1 MPDQEP
7 KNPRVISRCP
17 LDGKDAEWK
26 RLVKITYADPNG
38 VARTWEAAEMQTRP
52 KDSVIDGVSIVSVL
66 NKPTGP
72 ELLLLKQ
79 YRPTLDKVAIELPG
93 GLIDAGETPEQ
104 CAVRELKEETGYVGV
119 FDSRTG
125 ILFNSPG
132 LSNNCFNLAY
142 VNVDLSLPENQHPVP
157 EREED
162 EFIECFSLPLKS
174 LFSEIKRLEA
184 EGHAIETRVVAL
196 AEGIEMARRWVL

>member
-1 MPDQEP
+1 M
-7 KNPRVISRCP
+7 
-17 LDGKDAEWK
+17 
-26 RLVKITYADPNG
+26 
-38 VARTWEAAEMQTRP
+38 AA
-52 KDSVIDGVSIVSVL
+52 
-66 NKPTGP
+66 
-72 ELLLLKQ
+72 
-79 YRPTLDKVAIELPG
+79 
-93 GLIDAGETPEQ
+93 
-104 CAVRELKEETGYVGV
+104 
-119 FDSRTG
+119 
-125 ILFNSPG
+125 PG

-174 LFSEIKRLEA
+174 LFSEIKRLEG